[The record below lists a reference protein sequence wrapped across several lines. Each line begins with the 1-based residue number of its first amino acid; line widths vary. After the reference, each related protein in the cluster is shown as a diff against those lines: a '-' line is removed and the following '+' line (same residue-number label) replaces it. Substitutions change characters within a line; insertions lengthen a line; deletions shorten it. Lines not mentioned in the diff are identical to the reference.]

1 MWSRDATGKHLTGS
15 GELALPGG
23 SCHRGELHSMMA
35 ASPLFSE
42 LKGSLSDESARIQQE
57 FEISGDGRT
66 AVAQRT
72 RLVEDILARLW
83 RDIVSPD
90 EAKPANFALVATGG
104 FGRGWLFP
112 YSDIDLL
119 FLFGDRNAEQ
129 AFKDPVRR
137 FSQELWD
144 LRLKLSPAS
153 RMLSECD
160 RYDANNTE
168 FTISILDCRYLAG
181 DHDLFRR
188 LHDKVIPKVVMRESK
203 ALLQGLA
210 EVTRERH
217 AKYGMTLYH
226 LEPNLKEAP
235 GGLRDCNVASWLALI
250 SAMDKLHDWPDASSL
265 RAPVRKQLEA
275 ALDFLMSARCFLHF
289 RHGRDDNTLSWE
301 AQDEAAVRKVGAADT
316 AELSAADWMRI
327 YFGHARAV
335 QRTVTQLLE
344 EIPEAWSALYRQVQ
358 SWRSRLTTPDFSVVD
373 GLIFL
378 QQPSALQDPEVLL
391 RLFHFMAHH
400 GLKLSATTEYRIEQA
415 LPALASMPPRGAEL
429 WLYLQETLLQPHAA
443 DALRAMQSLRLLTL
457 LLPELKLIDS
467 LVVRDFYHR
476 FTVDEHS
483 FLAIESLHRLKQSQS
498 EWDKRYAEL
507 LGELEDPELLYLA
520 LLLHDTGKGV
530 PGGDHVQASLEIAG
544 RAMDRLDVDP
554 KEREEVLFLIGNHL
568 EISAALRRD
577 IFNPE
582 TVAAFADKVGTPE
595 RLKMLCLLT
604 YADIKA
610 VNPEALTPWKA
621 ENVWQLYMGADN
633 YLNHSADQR
642 VHADVNDE
650 KLARLRSLAPVT
662 SSKFKEFLE
671 GFPQRYLLVH
681 SAEEVMRH
689 MAMADELGEDPVQ
702 VELKRGRH
710 WYELSLVTRD
720 RPFLFAKLAGVLAAW
735 GMNIVKANAFSNEAG
750 TVVDTLYFTD
760 RFRTLEL
767 NLSEWDRFRRSVTS
781 VLLGEADLEKMLR
794 DRQRSEKG
802 AIAKVK
808 VETKIEFDDSCS
820 STSTLVQVITQD
832 RPRLL
837 HRIASC
843 LSDQKC
849 NIEIAL
855 IDTEGQMAIDTF
867 YLTSGGAKLKTEHR
881 RQVEKALVEELRGE

>member
-1 MWSRDATGKHLTGS
+1 
-15 GELALPGG
+15 
-23 SCHRGELHSMMA
+23 MMA
-35 ASPLFSE
+35 ASSLIGE
-42 LKGSLSDESARIQQE
+42 LRGSINDESARILRE
-57 FEISGDGRT
+57 FETTGDGR
-66 AVAQRT
+66 ACVAQRT
-72 RLVEDILARLW
+72 HMVEDILARLW
-83 RDIVSPD
+83 RDIFARD
-90 EAKPANFALVATGG
+90 EAKPANLSLVATGG

-112 YSDIDLL
+112 FSDIDLL
-119 FLFGDRNAEQ
+119 FLFNDRESEQ

-153 RMLSECD
+153 RTLSECE
-160 RYDANNTE
+160 RYDPNNTE
-168 FTISILDCRYLAG
+168 FTISLLDCRYLAG
-181 DHDLFRR
+181 DRDLFRK
-188 LHDKVIPKVVMRESK
+188 LHDKLIPKLVVRESK
-203 ALLQGLA
+203 TLLQGLA

-217 AKYGMTLYH
+217 GKYGMTLYH

-235 GGLRDCNVASWLALI
+235 GGLRDCNVANWLALI
-250 SAMDKLHDWPDASSL
+250 SAMDKLRDWPEASSL
-265 RAPVRKQLEA
+265 RAPVRKQLES

-301 AQDEAAVRKVGAADT
+301 AQDAAAARQIGASDT
-316 AELSAADWMRI
+316 EELSAADWMRI
-327 YFGHARAV
+327 YFSHARAV

-358 SWRSRLTTPDFSVVD
+358 SWRSRLTTSDFSVVD

-391 RLFHFMAHH
+391 RMFHFMAVH

-415 LPALASMPPRGAEL
+415 LPALASTPPRGAEL

-443 DALRAMQSLRLLTL
+443 DALRAMHSLRLLTL

-507 LGELEDPELLYLA
+507 LGELEDPELLYLT

-530 PGGDHVQASLEIAG
+530 ASSNHVEASLDIANQ
-544 RAMDRLDVDP
+544 AMDRLDVDP
-554 KEREEVLFLIGNHL
+554 KERAEVLFLIANHL
-568 EISAALRRD
+568 ELSATLRRD
-577 IFNPE
+577 IFDPA
-582 TVAAFADKVGTPE
+582 TVAAFAEKMGTPE

-621 ENVWQLYMGADN
+621 ENVWQLYMAAEN
-633 YLNHSADQR
+633 YLNRSADQR
-642 VHADVNDE
+642 VHTEVNNE
-650 KLARLRSLAPVT
+650 KLARLRSLSPVT
-662 SSKFKEFLE
+662 GNKFKAFLE

-681 SAEEVMRH
+681 TAEEVMRH
-689 MAMADELGEDPVQ
+689 MQMADELGNDPVL
-702 VELKRGRH
+702 VDLKRGRH
-710 WYELSLVTRD
+710 WYDLTLVTKD
-720 RPFLFAKLAGVLAAW
+720 RPFLFATLSGVLAAW
-735 GMNIVKANAFSNEAG
+735 GMNIVKANALSNAAG
-750 TVVDTLYFTD
+750 IVVDTFHFTD

-767 NLSEWDRFRRSVTS
+767 NLSEWARFRNSVVS
-781 VLLGEADLEKMLR
+781 VMLGEADLEKMLR

-808 VETKIEFDDSCS
+808 VETKIEFDDAS
-820 STSTLVQVITQD
+820 SATTTIVQVIAQD

-843 LSDQKC
+843 LSHQEC

-855 IDTEGQMAIDTF
+855 VDTEGQMAIDTF
-867 YLTSGGAKLKTEHR
+867 YLTAGGKKLQPEH
-881 RQVEKALVEELRGE
+881 QKLVDKALVEQLKGE

>member
-1 MWSRDATGKHLTGS
+1 
-15 GELALPGG
+15 
-23 SCHRGELHSMMA
+23 MA
-35 ASPLFSE
+35 ASSLIGE
-42 LKGSLSDESARIQQE
+42 LRGSIQEESARIQRE
-57 FEISGDGRT
+57 FEASGDGRS

-72 RLVEDILARLW
+72 RLIEDILSRLW
-83 RDIVSPD
+83 HDLVSPD
-90 EAKPANFALVATGG
+90 EAKPANLALLATGG

-119 FLFGDRNAEQ
+119 FLFADREAEQ
-129 AFKDPVRR
+129 TFKDPVRR

-144 LRLKLSPAS
+144 LRLKLSPAT
-153 RMLSECD
+153 RTVPECD
-160 RYDANNTE
+160 RYDPNNTE
-168 FTISILDCRYLAG
+168 FTISLLDCRYLAG

-188 LHDKVIPKVVMRESK
+188 LHDKVIPKVVMRESR

-217 AKYGMTLYH
+217 GKHGMTLYH

-235 GGLRDCNVASWLALI
+235 GGLRDCNVANWLALI

-275 ALDFLMSARCFLHF
+275 ALDFLMTARCFLHF
-289 RHGRDDNTLSWE
+289 RYGRDDNTLSWE
-301 AQDEAAVRKVGAADT
+301 AQDEAAARKIGVGDT

-378 QQPSALQDPEVLL
+378 QQPSALQDSEVLL

-415 LPALASMPPRGAEL
+415 LPVLAVSPPRGAEL
-429 WLYLQETLLQPHAA
+429 WLYLQETLLQPYAA
-443 DALRAMQSLRLLTL
+443 DALRAMQSLRLLML

-483 FLAIESLHRLKQSQS
+483 FLAIESLHRLKQSKS
-498 EWDKRYAEL
+498 EWDRRYAEL

-530 PGGDHVQASLEIAG
+530 PNGNHVAASLEVAAG
-544 RAMDRLDVDP
+544 AMDRLDLDP
-554 KEREEVLFLIGNHL
+554 KERAEVLFLIGNHL
-568 EISAALRRD
+568 ELSATLRRD
-577 IFNPE
+577 IFDPA
-582 TVAAFADKVGTPE
+582 TVAAFAEKMGTPE

-621 ENVWQLYMGADN
+621 ENVWQLYIAAEN
-633 YLNHSADQR
+633 HLNRSADQR
-642 VHADVNDE
+642 VHTDFNDE

-681 SAEEVMRH
+681 TAEEVMRH
-689 MAMADELGEDPVQ
+689 MQMADVLSTDPVQ

-710 WYELSLVTRD
+710 WYELTLVTGD
-720 RPFLFAKLAGVLAAW
+720 RPSLFAKLAGVLAAW
-735 GMNIVKANAFSNEAG
+735 GMNIVKANAFSNQAG
-750 TVVDTLYFTD
+750 IVVDTLYFTD

-767 NLSEWDRFRRSVTS
+767 NLSEWDRFRRGVAS
-781 VLLGEADLEKMLR
+781 VLVGEADLEKMLR

-808 VETKIEFDDSCS
+808 VETKIEFDDAS
-820 STSTLVQVITQD
+820 SATSTLVQVIAQD
-832 RPRLL
+832 RHRLL

-843 LSDQKC
+843 LSHHRC

-867 YLTSGGAKLKTEHR
+867 YLTSDGKKLSPEHCR
-881 RQVEKALVEELRGE
+881 RVEKALFEELQAAV

>member
-1 MWSRDATGKHLTGS
+1 MMATSPLA
-15 GELALPGG
+15 GELR
-23 SCHRGELHSMMA
+23 S
-35 ASPLFSE
+35 
-42 LKGSLSDESARIQQE
+42 SLTDETARIQRA
-57 FEISGDGRT
+57 FEASGDGRA

-72 RLVEDILARLW
+72 RLIEDILQRLW
-83 RDIVSPD
+83 REVISPN
-90 EAKPANFALVATGG
+90 ESYLEEPANFALVATGG

-119 FLFGDRNAEQ
+119 FLFADRDAEQ
-129 AFKDPVRR
+129 AFRERVRR

-153 RMLSECD
+153 RTLAECD
-160 RYDANNTE
+160 RYDPNNTE
-168 FTISILDCRYLAG
+168 FTISLLDCRYLAG
-181 DHDLFRR
+181 DRELFAR
-188 LHDKVIPKVVMRESK
+188 LHDKLIPKLVMRESK
-203 ALLQGLA
+203 ALVQGLA

-217 AKYGMTLYH
+217 GKHGLTLYH

-235 GGLRDCNVASWLALI
+235 GGLRDYNVACWLALI
-250 SAMDKLHDWPDASSL
+250 SAIDKLHDWPHASSL

-275 ALDFLMSARCFLHF
+275 ALDFLMAARCFLHF
-289 RHGRDDNTLSWE
+289 RHGRDDNALSWE
-301 AQDEAAVRKVGAADT
+301 AQDEAAARKIGAPDA

-335 QRTVTQLLE
+335 ERTVTQLLE

-358 SWRSRLTTPDFSVVD
+358 SWRSRRTTADFSVVD

-378 QQPSALQDPEVLL
+378 QQPAALQDPEILL

-400 GLKLSATTEYRIEQA
+400 GLKLSAPTEYRIEQA
-415 LPALASMPPRGAEL
+415 LPALAATPPRGAEL

-443 DALRAMQSLRLLTL
+443 DALRAMHSLRLLTL

-467 LVVRDFYHR
+467 LVVRDYYHR

-483 FLAIESLHRLKQSQS
+483 FLAIESLHRLKQAQS
-498 EWDKRYAEL
+498 EWDKRYAGL

-530 PGGDHVQASLEIAG
+530 PSGNHVEASLGIAN

-554 KEREEVLFLIGNHL
+554 KEREEVLFLIGSHL
-568 EISAALRRD
+568 EMSATLRRD
-577 IFNPE
+577 IFSHD
-582 TVAAFADKVGTPE
+582 TVAAFAEKMGTPE

-621 ENVWQLYMGADN
+621 ENVWQLYIAAEN
-633 YLNHSADQR
+633 YLNRSADHR

-662 SSKFKEFLE
+662 GGKFKGFLE

-681 SAEEVMRH
+681 AAEEVLRH
-689 MAMADELGEDPVQ
+689 MQMADGLGTDPVQ

-710 WYELSLVTRD
+710 WYELTLVTKD

-735 GMNIVKANAFSNEAG
+735 GMNIVKANAFSNEVG
-750 TVVDTLYFTD
+750 TVVDTIFFTD

-767 NLSEWDRFRRSVTS
+767 NLSEWARFRNSVTD
-781 VLLGEADLEKMLR
+781 VMLGEADLEKMLR

-808 VETKIEFDDSCS
+808 VETKIEFDDACS
-820 STSTLVQVITQD
+820 ATSTLVQVIAQD

-843 LSDQKC
+843 LSDQEC

-867 YLTSGGAKLKTEHR
+867 YLTSRGKKLKAEHC
-881 RQVEKALVEELRGE
+881 RQVEEALVEELRG